1 MQLAGTD
8 IYAQQYGQFQP
19 GLYMSPQQQTP
30 QSQQSTP
37 QQQQQQQHS
46 LSPQQ
51 SMQLSPQQVLHQQQQ
66 QQLQQHQQQQQ
77 RDGIADSPERDDD
90 EDSNSPKK
98 KLKKDG
104 TLKRK
109 KVGHACLY
117 CRRSHMT
124 CDEGRPCQRCIKR
137 EIGHLCHDDP
147 KATLSTNGKQSQS
160 DTPPAS
166 AVTTT
171 SQAAGPIFP
180 GPPPL
185 DMSAVGGSSGII
197 GQQPFINGL
206 GTMVQQNNPWDFM
219 QGGNMFA
226 SETLGSEF
234 NVLSDFLE
242 TLDDR
247 TFFTNTPTLPSLGS
261 LGQGGATTTPLD
273 SARPTASPTRA
284 QSHADLGGYGVGAEL
299 IPQSAT
305 STTGVNFHHHQSQQ
319 TPVVDGISPQPQ
331 HASTSEQQAKV
342 ELLAAIPGATK
353 DERYLLTAAD
363 QEPGTRDERLARV
376 IRAKYEAGLLR
387 PFNYVV
393 GYQRLTR
400 WMEKHVSP
408 ESKTAI
414 QQALSSFRPAF
425 RAIAQGLRDIDLVFI
440 EEAFERLLL
449 DYDRVFSVMGVPAC
463 LWRRTGEIYKGNKEF
478 ADLVGLPH
486 ELMREGRLCIYELMA
501 EESSV
506 NYWEKYG
513 QIAFDLAQKAVLT
526 TCVLRYKPN
535 LSAAGNTR
543 PPTSIGKRK
552 RDRDRERARELREEQ
567 PKQERFINCC
577 FSFTIR
583 RDLYGIPVM
592 VVGNFLK
599 C

>member
-1 MQLAGTD
+1 MFPAP
-8 IYAQQYGQFQP
+8 P
-19 GLYMSPQQQTP
+19 GLDLGVGGSGGQMNMG
-30 QSQQSTP
+30 QSTP
-37 QQQQQQQHS
+37 GF
-46 LSPQQ
+46 L
-51 SMQLSPQQVLHQQQQ
+51 
-66 QQLQQHQQQQQ
+66 
-77 RDGIADSPERDDD
+77 
-90 EDSNSPKK
+90 
-98 KLKKDG
+98 
-104 TLKRK
+104 
-109 KVGHACLY
+109 
-117 CRRSHMT
+117 
-124 CDEGRPCQRCIKR
+124 
-137 EIGHLCHDDP
+137 
-147 KATLSTNGKQSQS
+147 
-160 DTPPAS
+160 
-166 AVTTT
+166 
-171 SQAAGPIFP
+171 
-180 GPPPL
+180 
-185 DMSAVGGSSGII
+185 
-197 GQQPFINGL
+197 NGL
-206 GTMVQQNNPWDFM
+206 AGMQQNNPWDFM
-219 QGGNMFA
+219 QAGNLFGN
-226 SETLGSEF
+226 ETLGSEF

-247 TFFTNTPTLPSLGS
+247 TFFNSTPTLPSLTTS
-261 LGQGGATTTPLD
+261 LGQGAGNTPMDSTARTTT
-273 SARPTASPTRA
+273 SPSRT
-284 QSHADLGGYGVGAEL
+284 QDLVGYGGEL
-299 IPQSAT
+299 VPQSA
-305 STTGVNFHHHQSQQ
+305 
-319 TPVVDGISPQPQ
+319 
-331 HASTSEQQAKV
+331 ASTSVNFAQQPSGSAVQNQQQNQNQQHDPSEQQQQPKTDPV
-342 ELLAAIPGATK
+342 TAIPGATK

-408 ESKTAI
+408 ESKSAV

-486 ELMREGRLCIYELMA
+486 ELLREGRLCIYELMA

-535 LSAAGNTR
+535 LSTTSQSSR
-543 PPTSIGKRK
+543 PPTAIGKRK
-552 RDRDRERARELREEQ
+552 RDREREKARQREAEGM
-567 PKQERFINCC
+567 PEQERFINCC

>member
-1 MQLAGTD
+1 M
-8 IYAQQYGQFQP
+8 P
-19 GLYMSPQQQTP
+19 
-30 QSQQSTP
+30 
-37 QQQQQQQHS
+37 
-46 LSPQQ
+46 
-51 SMQLSPQQVLHQQQQ
+51 
-66 QQLQQHQQQQQ
+66 
-77 RDGIADSPERDDD
+77 
-90 EDSNSPKK
+90 
-98 KLKKDG
+98 
-104 TLKRK
+104 
-109 KVGHACLY
+109 
-117 CRRSHMT
+117 
-124 CDEGRPCQRCIKR
+124 
-137 EIGHLCHDDP
+137 
-147 KATLSTNGKQSQS
+147 
-160 DTPPAS
+160 
-166 AVTTT
+166 
-171 SQAAGPIFP
+171 
-180 GPPPL
+180 
-185 DMSAVGGSSGII
+185 
-197 GQQPFINGL
+197 
-206 GTMVQQNNPWDFM
+206 
-219 QGGNMFA
+219 GGNLFT

-247 TFFTNTPTLPSLGS
+247 TFFNSTPTLSSLTPG
-261 LGQGGATTTPLD
+261 LGPQATTTPLD
-273 SARPTASPTRA
+273 TRAPASPNRT
-284 QSHADLGGYGVGAEL
+284 QPHADLAAYAAAADL
-299 IPQSAT
+299 IPPSAT
-305 STTGVNFHHHQSQQ
+305 SSHGVTFQQSPVDGVQSQNQ
-319 TPVVDGISPQPQ
+319 N
-331 HASTSEQQAKV
+331 QQDQKT
-342 ELLAAIPGATK
+342 EPITAIPGATK
-353 DERYLLTAAD
+353 DERYFLTAAD

-408 ESKTAI
+408 ESKSAV

-486 ELMREGRLCIYELMA
+486 ELLREGRLCIYELMA

-535 LSAAGNTR
+535 LSSASSNSSR
-543 PPTSIGKRK
+543 PPTAIGKRK
-552 RDRDRERARELREEQ
+552 RDRDRERERERAREEMMPE
-567 PKQERFINCC
+567 QERFINCC

>member
-1 MQLAGTD
+1 
-8 IYAQQYGQFQP
+8 
-19 GLYMSPQQQTP
+19 
-30 QSQQSTP
+30 
-37 QQQQQQQHS
+37 
-46 LSPQQ
+46 
-51 SMQLSPQQVLHQQQQ
+51 
-66 QQLQQHQQQQQ
+66 
-77 RDGIADSPERDDD
+77 
-90 EDSNSPKK
+90 
-98 KLKKDG
+98 
-104 TLKRK
+104 KRK

-124 CDEGRPCQRCIKR
+124 CDEGAPCQRCIKR

-147 KATLSTNGKQSQS
+147 KVPPNGKHSQS
-160 DTPPAS
+160 DTPPAQPVPTS
-166 AVTTT
+166 TT
-171 SQAAGPIFP
+171 STTSTSGPSLFPSAPADLAG
-180 GPPPL
+180 G
-185 DMSAVGGSSGII
+185 MAMT
-197 GQQPFINGL
+197 QQ
-206 GTMVQQNNPWDFM
+206 QQQRESFCEW
-219 QGGNMFA
+219 
-226 SETLGSEF
+226 
-234 NVLSDFLE
+234 VDFLE

-247 TFFTNTPTLPSLGS
+247 TFFNSTPTLPSLTPGM
-261 LGQGGATTTPLD
+261 GPQATTTPLD
-273 SARPTASPTRA
+273 STRPTASPSRT
-284 QSHADLGGYGVGAEL
+284 
-299 IPQSAT
+299 
-305 STTGVNFHHHQSQQ
+305 QSQ
-319 TPVVDGISPQPQ
+319 TDLATY
-331 HASTSEQQAKV
+331 ASNQNQNQDKKNETIT
-342 ELLAAIPGATK
+342 AIPGATK

-408 ESKTAI
+408 ESKSAV

-486 ELMREGRLCIYELMA
+486 ELLREGRLCIYELMA
-501 EESSV
+501 EESS
-506 NYWEKYG
+506 KYG

-535 LSAAGNTR
+535 LSTTSGASSR
-543 PPTSIGKRK
+543 PPTAINKRK
-552 RDRDRERARELREEQ
+552 RDRDRERERLAREEQ
-567 PKQERFINCC
+567 MPEQERFINCC